1 MNTIKISIFILGV
14 LLLSCSSRPSNNSDN
29 KSSVDQETL
38 TSDNSFDEFIKEFSE
53 DSSFQLTRI
62 KFPVTYSYSSQD
74 DETGAMETVQIPKRE
89 WKKIN
94 LIGKGGFE
102 EAVEITKSI
111 KGSNTI
117 ELLVQGVDTGLS
129 VTYCFEKENG
139 LWYLIKIIDQS
150 N

>member
-29 KSSVDQETL
+29 KISVDQETL

-53 DSSFQLTRI
+53 DSSFQLTRV

-102 EAVEITKSI
+102 EAVGITKSI

-129 VTYCFEKENG
+129 VTYCFEKEND